1 MSQYVEDLAPLLN
14 DRVQQSKTRAEAEAA
29 LNERGPVLI
38 AAVADLNGITFAAQK
53 PRKETMVRAILDE
66 RFGKD

>member
-38 AAVADLNGITFAAQK
+38 AAVADLNGIVFSAER
-53 PRKETMVRAILDE
+53 PRRATMVRAILDD
-66 RFGKD
+66 RFGKI